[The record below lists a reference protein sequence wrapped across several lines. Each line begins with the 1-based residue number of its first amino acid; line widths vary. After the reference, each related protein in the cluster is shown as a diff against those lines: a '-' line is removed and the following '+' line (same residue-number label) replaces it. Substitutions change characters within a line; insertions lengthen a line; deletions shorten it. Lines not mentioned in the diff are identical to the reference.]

1 MSLLDEP
8 AFMSLDEEPAPVPEP
23 VAGDVPDV
31 LLPVCGLAAGDD
43 DFVSVLLEVEG
54 VFVSVLGLADD
65 FVSDPFVSLPVL
77 AGVFVSALE
86 PLPPEVLLAPA
97 LDDEPLP
104 ELLAPPAL

>member
-1 MSLLDEP
+1 MSLE
-8 AFMSLDEEPAPVPEP
+8 EEPAPVPEP
-23 VAGDVPDV
+23 VAGDVPDA
-31 LLPVCGLAAGDD
+31 LLPVCGPAAGDD

-54 VFVSVLGLADD
+54 VFVSVLGLADGD
-65 FVSDPFVSLPVL
+65 FVSEPFVSPPVL